1 MNSQPQPP
9 ITKSDYYSNSSSVV
23 GKVADNGVALALA
36 YRRSITDL
44 TTTTTTTPVEAALL
58 ANQAFTPIFERYY
71 PVVFS
76 FARWRNPEQAED
88 LAQATLLRVWERLHG
103 PEEITNLTGL
113 FYHSYKC
120 EYAGL
125 LKHQFANKRTGGT
138 TTSSSDSNKGKNLA
152 EVSISGGSG
161 TAASSGA
168 RDVET
173 CSQAHGVGGDGSN
186 SYGVAPA
193 QARWAGGDFNLS
205 ILERVYSE
213 ADAPETLVLY
223 EELKQ
228 QIVTLVN
235 DEMPHHYRDVLVA
248 RLQSQSLSEIAQAQG
263 LTLNQVK
270 KYVVRGRVWLSRA
283 LAFNQAI

>member
-76 FARWRNPEQAED
+76 FARWRNPDQAED
-88 LAQATLLRVWERLHG
+88 LAQATLLRVWERLNG

-113 FYHSYKC
+113 VYHCYKC

-125 LKHQFANKRTGGT
+125 MKHQFADKRTGG
-138 TTSSSDSNKGKNLA
+138 SSESSKGKNLP
-152 EVSISGGSG
+152 EVSISGGSSG
-161 TAASSGA
+161 SGA

-186 SYGVAPA
+186 SYDVAPA
-193 QARWAGGDFNLS
+193 QATWAGGDFNLS
-205 ILERVYSE
+205 ILERVYSD

-235 DEMPHHYRDVLVA
+235 NEMPHHYRDVLVA
-248 RLQSQSLSEIAQAQG
+248 RLQGQSQSEIAQAQG

-283 LAFNQAI
+283 LTFNQAV